1 MAGEEKTKDQN
12 NDPQFS
18 AQDYIDNLNALK
30 ENMVSRDEYN
40 KILADNKKL
49 VNALSN
55 GGGYSREEKKQPVD
69 LDELR
74 RQLFSPQTQHKT
86 DLEYFTQVMQLR
98 DAVIERGGQ
107 DPFLPFNRDYIPTQQ
122 DIDDANRIADNIK
135 ECIEYAEGDPRV
147 FTVALQK
154 KCNYT
159 GRRK

>member
-1 MAGEEKTKDQN
+1 MADEEKAQDQN

-74 RQLFSPQTQHKT
+74 KQLFSPQTQRKT

-107 DPFLPFNRDYIPTQQ
+107 DPFLPYNREYIPTQQ
-122 DIDDANRIADNIK
+122 DIDDANRIADGIK
-135 ECIEYAEGDPRV
+135 ECIEYAEGDPHV

-154 KCNYT
+154 KCGYT
-159 GRRK
+159 RRRK